1 MLISP
6 SVKVLGNQ
14 LFNVYLV
21 GKENKIIV
29 ECAVS
34 GIIPKLKKQAAEMG
48 GIGNI
53 ERLVIMHAHFDHVCG
68 LPGLRG
74 LFPTA
79 RVAASAKA
87 ADILARETVVENFFR
102 EDKAMTVTLKESG
115 HDGDVPA
122 ESIAHPRTLPID
134 EIIQDKQV
142 LHLANDFNLYFHHA
156 PGHSPCSLMAY
167 SPEDEILFS
176 SDSAGFPVDEQM
188 VFPIFFHSYELYIQ
202 TIRRMLELSINVL
215 AAAHGDVITGPSNV
229 RSYLKL
235 ALYWAERVRHMVLEA
250 VKRGDDREEV
260 AVRIFDL
267 FYHSRLKIYTPE
279 NIMMCSRLIVKRA
292 MDK

>member
-1 MLISP
+1 MFISP

-21 GKENKIIV
+21 GKENKVIV

-34 GIIPKLKKQAAEMG
+34 GIIPKLKKQAMEMG
-48 GIGNI
+48 GIDSV
-53 ERLVIMHAHFDHVCG
+53 ERLVVMHAHFDHVCG
-68 LPGLRG
+68 LPGLRR

-87 ADILARETVVENFFR
+87 ADILAREVVVENFFR
-102 EDKAMTVTLKESG
+102 EDQAMTATLAVFG
-115 HDGDVPA
+115 HDGDMPA
-122 ESIAHPRTLPID
+122 ESLTHPRTLPID
-134 EIIQDKQV
+134 EIIQDKLV
-142 LHLANDFNLYFHHA
+142 LPLASNFNLYFNHA

-167 SPEDEILFS
+167 SPEEEVLFS

-188 VFPIFFHSYELYIQ
+188 VFPIFFHSYKLYTQ
-202 TIRRMLELSINVL
+202 TIKRMMELPVNVL
-215 AAAHGDVITGPSNV
+215 VAAHGDVITGPTKV

-235 ALYWAERVRHMVLEA
+235 ALYWAETIRHMVLEA
-250 VKRGDDREEV
+250 INRGDDSEEV
-260 AVRIFDL
+260 AARIFNL
-267 FYHSRLKIYTPE
+267 FYHSRLKIYTPD

-292 MDK
+292 MEQ